1 MANVALNVIYAD
13 FLLLGSSVFLLLLL
27 LLLRNILDRGLCLII
42 EVIVI
47 YMVILNDYL
56 DYQ

>member
-42 EVIVI
+42 EVIIVC
-47 YMVILNDYL
+47 MVILNYYL